1 MGTDLAGQHRGCE
14 ERLIESLSLREELVL
29 EKVQC
34 LANHAMHYSGSVEA
48 LQNRVQR
55 CMFLFLVL
63 PLYGMGT
70 SLSFFYKN
78 I

>member
-1 MGTDLAGQHRGCE
+1 MGTDLAGQHHGCV

-34 LANHAMHYSGSVEA
+34 LPNHAMHYSGSVEA

-55 CMFLFLVL
+55 CMFLFSVL

-70 SLSFFYKN
+70 SLSLFYKN